1 MTLIDNVIQAGSSAG
16 TQCLQW
22 VNNITHGAGAGFGTA
37 ADLASYA
44 KTNGLLHQTPQ
55 LGDVAVWGNG
65 VNGALSAGH
74 AGVVTGVTN
83 GVQVTSTNWPGGQGA
98 TQYTVG
104 AGNNPVGMG
113 APSGYVNPNAIGG
126 HNIIPGGSEG
136 LVSGV
141 PTAVAQAAGTSTTI
155 VGREATDLAT
165 AVSRAQTAAGP
176 TSVTNP
182 FAGFTGTVTGFFDW
196 AGQSSLKFSFA
207 LDLISI
213 GMIIGGVVLL
223 FRRELGSVGEM
234 LPERAEASS
243 PAPAAAT
250 APSPAPKPAR
260 APSPAPST
268 QSAPAPAPASQ
279 PASPPRGDWKA
290 WTSRSPRRAMA

>member
-136 LVSGV
+136 LVSAVPSGV
-141 PTAVAQAAGTSTTI
+141 AAAAGSATTI

-176 TSVTNP
+176 TSLTNP

-223 FRRELGSVGEM
+223 FRREVTGAVSAATGA
-234 LPERAEASS
+234 LPERSASPVEFS
-243 PAPAAAT
+243 PKAAPAAAPAK
-250 APSPAPKPAR
+250 APSPSESYNRVKAADPSPTAR
-260 APSPAPST
+260 AHRANL
-268 QSAPAPAPASQ
+268 
-279 PASPPRGDWKA
+279 
-290 WTSRSPRRAMA
+290 RRAMA